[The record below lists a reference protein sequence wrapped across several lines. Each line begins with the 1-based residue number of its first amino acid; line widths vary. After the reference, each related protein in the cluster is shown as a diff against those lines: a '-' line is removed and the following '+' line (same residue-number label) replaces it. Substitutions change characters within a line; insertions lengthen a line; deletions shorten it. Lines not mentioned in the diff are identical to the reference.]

1 MADLITVT
9 RGVAVMRSR
18 DYPAEVPASI
28 EREARPM
35 HYLTSAVPDLRVA
48 RVRRHLAGL
57 PAAGDYSVAVVPLDY
72 DDKPSL
78 SGWTHFDERRI
89 TIEIPHPFIPFGDVV
104 PYGAKRR
111 PGADG
116 MRFTWLTEGVT
127 FRTPREVLRFVYLHE
142 WMHWYLAERLGK
154 KSRAETTC
162 DRFALW
168 NYRRKLVTEAD
179 ARAALSRRSSRS
191 DAVEDAAAQA
201 AAEVAQLSLSFTAT
215 YGDPSDAAATR

>member
-1 MADLITVT
+1 
-9 RGVAVMRSR
+9 
-18 DYPAEVPASI
+18 
-28 EREARPM
+28 M
-35 HYLTSAVPDLRVA
+35 HDLTSELPELPVA
-48 RVRRHLAGL
+48 RARRHLAGF
-57 PAAGDYSVAVVPLDY
+57 PAAGDYAVSIVPLDY
-72 DDKPSL
+72 DDTPAL
-78 SGWTHFDERRI
+78 SGWTHFEERRI
-89 TIEIPHPFIPFGDVV
+89 TIEIPDPFIPFGEVV

-111 PGADG
+111 PGDEG

-179 ARAALSRRSSRS
+179 ARAALSRRGRRS
-191 DAVEDAAAQA
+191 DAIDDTAMEPDASATQM
-201 AAEVAQLSLSFTAT
+201 SLSFAAPHT
-215 YGDPSDAAATR
+215 PSGAPARR